1 MKIRLSALLIVL
13 FLIPFA
19 MEAQQYLVIEKTGTV
34 KNFKYSPGN
43 SIHLLLSEKHIKGTI
58 TQLTDSTLTIDY
70 LIIVP
75 LQQITKVYRFRGF
88 VYRFSK
94 KALFAGGIAYM
105 GIVGANGIINNEY
118 PLIDQTT
125 AIIGLS
131 MVAGS
136 FLLKPLYYRK
146 IPLDGR
152 WQIKV
157 IDFEALE

>member
-1 MKIRLSALLIVL
+1 MKIRLSALLFVL
-13 FLIPFA
+13 FLFPFVT
-19 MEAQQYLVIEKTGTV
+19 EAQQYLVVEKTGTV

-43 SIHLLLSEKHIKGTI
+43 SIHLLVNEKHIKGTL
-58 TQLTDSTLTIDY
+58 TQFTDSTLTIDY

-75 LQQITKVYRFRGF
+75 LQQITKVYRPRGF
-88 VYRFSK
+88 VYKFSK
-94 KALFAGGIAYM
+94 KALFGGGLVYM
-105 GIVGANGIINNEY
+105 AISSANGIIYNEY

-157 IDFEALE
+157 IDFEVLK